1 MTKSIIFGKKSK
13 LTESIIKK
21 IKDAQVISITDIDF
35 KKIKLQNK
43 SKVNYIF
50 NNFYPSHKLNDL
62 NSSEYQKFVELSLLR
77 LAQILSNL
85 KITNINKI
93 IYTSSASV
101 YSLDDD
107 LKNPKLDSYNRKL
120 YASFK
125 YSAEKLIENFCYSN
139 NVNFYIM
146 RLFNTYG
153 DKNDQFSFIDK
164 LIEIKKTKQNLTLIN
179 NGISLRDFISLS
191 DVVKIYQKFLKNNY
205 PSGVYDVGTGQ
216 GNLIKNLIDFVNIDN
231 KKIIHKKN
239 IIEISRSIADTKKL
253 QKNLGGFKFKSL
265 DSYLRDKLKIKNKN
279 KLNFT
284 KHNYQITKYEGS
296 VIYGAGFA
304 GKELYLNLKEK
315 KEKIIFFVDDD
326 PKKHRTIFQD
336 IPVISFEDLK
346 KINNKKT
353 IDKVFIA
360 IPSLKKNKIEM
371 MNKKLNKFFFD
382 VRYLPEKKFILN
394 NKINLNDLKIDQI
407 NSLIN
412 REQIHRKKI
421 HYFKNKNVLVTGAV
435 GTIGHEICRQL
446 VFQKVKKIIGIDHS
460 EIGIYQKKNELEK
473 KVQLHLSNIND
484 SITLN
489 KLIKKHKINLI
500 IHAAAYKHVNILEDN
515 ILSAV
520 NNNIF
525 GTKNLC
531 EISRKNNIDLILIS
545 TDKAAKPTSILG
557 YTKRA
562 SEQLIEF
569 YNISNIKNNIFNIV
583 RFGNVFGSSGSAI
596 TKFID
601 QINNNEPVSITDKK
615 ATRFFMTILEACYL
629 VLETTSVKIKNKIF
643 VLNMGKPINI
653 YQVAKKIGLLKQK
666 LDPSYKFKHHEIGL
680 RKNEKLHEIL
690 FDRNE
695 KKHKITKN
703 IFYVS
708 RKRFD
713 SDKFIKFYNKLEAA
727 YKEGKE
733 TEILS
738 ILKRICKI

>member
-35 KKIKLQNK
+35 KKIKLQDK
-43 SKVNYIF
+43 SKANYIF

-153 DKNDQFSFIDK
+153 DKNDQFSFID
-164 LIEIKKTKQNLTLIN
+164 
-179 NGISLRDFISLS
+179 
-191 DVVKIYQKFLKNNY
+191 
-205 PSGVYDVGTGQ
+205 
-216 GNLIKNLIDFVNIDN
+216 
-231 KKIIHKKN
+231 
-239 IIEISRSIADTKKL
+239 EISRSIADTKKL

-326 PKKHRTIFQD
+326 PKKHNTIFQD

-346 KINNKKT
+346 KINNQKT

-421 HYFKNKNVLVTGAV
+421 HSFKNKNVLVTGAV

-446 VFQKVKKIIGIDHS
+446 VFQKAKKIIGIDHS

-515 ILSAV
+515 MLSAV

-545 TDKAAKPTSILG
+545 TDKAAKPTSVLG

-695 KKHKITKN
+695 KKHKINKN

-708 RKRFD
+708 RKKFD
-713 SDKFIKFYNKLEAA
+713 GDKFIKFYNKLEAA

-738 ILKRICKI
+738 ILKIICKI

>member
-21 IKDAQVISITDIDF
+21 IKDTQVISITDIDF

-101 YSLDDD
+101 YSLDSD
-107 LKNPKLDSYNRKL
+107 LKNSKLDNYNRKL

-125 YSAEKLIENFCYSN
+125 YSAEKLIENFCYRN

-153 DKNDQFSFIDK
+153 DKDDQFSFIDK

-191 DVVKIYQKFLKNNY
+191 DVAKIYQKFLKNNY

-216 GNLIKNLIDFVNIDN
+216 GTLIKNLIDFVNIDK

-253 QKNLGGFKFKSL
+253 QKNLGGFKFQSL
-265 DSYLRDKLKIKNKN
+265 ESYLREQLKIKNKN

-304 GKELYLNLKEK
+304 GRELYLNLKEK

-326 PKKHRTIFQD
+326 PKKHDTIFQD

-346 KINNKKT
+346 KMNNQKT

-360 IPSLKKNKIEM
+360 IPSLTKNKIEM

-407 NSLIN
+407 NSLLN

-421 HYFKNKNVLVTGAV
+421 LSFKNKNVLVTGAV

-446 VFQKVKKIIGIDHS
+446 VFQKAKKIIGIDHS
-460 EIGIYQKKNELEK
+460 EIGIYQKNNELEK

-484 SITLN
+484 PITLN
-489 KLIKKHKINLI
+489 NLIKKHKINLI

-520 NNNIF
+520 NNNVF

-557 YTKRA
+557 YTKRV

-569 YNISNIKNNIFNIV
+569 YNTSNIKNNTFNIV

-629 VLETTSVKIKNKIF
+629 VLETTSIKIKNKIF
-643 VLNMGKPINI
+643 VLNMGMPINI

-695 KKHKITKN
+695 KKHKINKN

-708 RKRFD
+708 RK
-713 SDKFIKFYNKLEAA
+713 SLMVISLSSFIINLKLHIK
-727 YKEGKE
+727 KE
-733 TEILS
+733 
-738 ILKRICKI
+738 KRQKYYLF